1 MFCPSGKGGIRMGES
16 FTFTKMHGLG
26 NSYIYLDGFRDV
38 LPENDFSKWAVQV
51 SNPNTGIGSDGLIAI
66 LPSKIAAAKMR
77 IFNKDGSEAKNCGN
91 GLRCVARYVYEKGYV
106 NKTTFSIE
114 TASGVVSAKVHLIN
128 GEITSVT
135 VNMGRPILTP
145 KEIPLRTT
153 GTESVVNQPFDIEGK
168 RVNLT
173 GVSMGNPHALFFVEK
188 MEDAPIHF
196 LGPVLADG
204 HPIFPE
210 GVNVGFIEMRGNE
223 AIYRVWERGSGITQ
237 ACGTGACAAAVAMIL
252 NQKASMDE
260 SIKIHLEGGDLL
272 IRWDSESQEVYMTGP
287 AEKVAEG
294 IFYLN
299 RPKND

>member
-1 MFCPSGKGGIRMGES
+1 MVDS

-26 NSYIYLDGFRDV
+26 NSYIYLDGFRDQ
-38 LPENDFSKWAVQV
+38 LPENNFSSWAVQV
-51 SNPNTGIGSDGLIAI
+51 ANPNTGIGSDGLIAI

-91 GLRCVARYVYEKGYV
+91 GLRCVARYIYENGYV
-106 NKTTFSIE
+106 TDTSFPIE
-114 TASGVVSAKVHLIN
+114 TASGMVSAKVHLN
-128 GEITSVT
+128 DGEITSVT

-145 KEIPLRTT
+145 KDIPLHTT
-153 GTESVVNQPFDIEGK
+153 DVERVVNHPFEIDGE

-188 MEDAPIHF
+188 MEDAPIEF
-196 LGPVLADG
+196 LGSRLADG

-210 GVNVGFIEMRGNE
+210 GVNVGFIEPKRNE

-272 IRWDSESQEVYMTGP
+272 IRWDSESQEVFMTGP
-287 AEKVAEG
+287 AEKVCEG
-294 IFYLN
+294 VFYLK
-299 RPKND
+299 RTEK